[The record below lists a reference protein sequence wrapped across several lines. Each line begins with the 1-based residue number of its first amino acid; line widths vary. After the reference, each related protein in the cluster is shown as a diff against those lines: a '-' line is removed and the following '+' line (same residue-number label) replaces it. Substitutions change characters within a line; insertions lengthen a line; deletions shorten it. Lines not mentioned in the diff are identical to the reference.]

1 VPIYMEISQLHRQ
14 VTIVARGKIA
24 PDEIRGMAQQLAESQ
39 VRSFAKIIEA
49 AGATTEFTL
58 DQIMRLAEMMRG
70 ASAEKRGPI
79 AFVVSSERTAFPQA
93 FANQT
98 EGEGP
103 IRLFTSL
110 REARTWVEHVQRG
123 GDPGAANDGQGA
135 RPADPDRQGVMFRGA
150 RRRGVPVRSLYAA

>member
-1 VPIYMEISQLHRQ
+1 MPIYMEISPLHRT

-24 PDEIRGMAQQLAESQ
+24 PDEIRGMAQQIFEAK
-39 VRSFAKIIEA
+39 VRPFAKIVEV

-58 DQIMRLAEMMRG
+58 DQIVRLAEIMRG
-70 ASAEKRGPI
+70 ASNEKRGPI

-98 EGEGP
+98 EEEGP
-103 IRLFTSL
+103 IRLFTNL
-110 REARTWVEHVQRG
+110 REARTWAEHVQHG
-123 GDPGAANDGQGA
+123 GDPGAANDGQGGMS
-135 RPADPDRQGVMFRGA
+135 DPRRLGVMFRGA

>member
-1 VPIYMEISQLHRQ
+1 MPIYMEISPLHRT

-24 PDEIRGMAQQLAESQ
+24 PDEVRGMAQQIFEAK
-39 VRSFAKIIEA
+39 VRPFAKIIEV

-58 DQIMRLAEMMRG
+58 DQIVRLAEIMRG
-70 ASAEKRGPI
+70 TSSETRGPI
-79 AFVVSSERTAFPQA
+79 AFVVSSENTAFPQA

-110 REARTWVEHVQRG
+110 REARTWAEHIQHGR
-123 GDPGAANDGQGA
+123 DPVAANDGE
-135 RPADPDRQGVMFRGA
+135 RPPSDSGRQGMMFRGA
-150 RRRGVPVRSLYAA
+150 RRRGVPARSLNAA